1 MATLYDAS
9 LDAFKPHVWSYYSF
23 LPFSLPDVRMES
35 TLWFGSNY
43 IAYHAPVHS
52 YAVKPLRFDYFNPMM
67 MAWGG
72 LRAVEE
78 VLMITD
84 NSLAVGAA
92 PRSGRIAGVEMKFG
106 KQKAASAAGAPEY
119 MALKSPSEE
128 EQALVEGVAKAEMD
142 KASGVAVRENLN
154 ETAFFY
160 PRLMADTSGVVTL
173 RFTLPE
179 SLTTWK
185 FMALAHTKDMMAG
198 LLTDEVVAAKE
209 VMAQLSLPRFV
220 RMGDRVTLSATL
232 FNLTEKTL
240 EGKATMEVFDPATGE
255 GLWKETVKVEMEAES
270 DTVVSF
276 AYTPSGT
283 VSLPACRIIFEA
295 GEHADGEQRYL
306 PILEDKEWLTQ
317 TQPFV
322 VSHEGDTVIRL

>member
-1 MATLYDAS
+1 M
-9 LDAFKPHVWSYYSF
+9 
-23 LPFSLPDVRMES
+23 
-35 TLWFGSNY
+35 
-43 IAYHAPVHS
+43 
-52 YAVKPLRFDYFNPMM
+52 
-67 MAWGG
+67 
-72 LRAVEE
+72 
-78 VLMITD
+78 
-84 NSLAVGAA
+84 
-92 PRSGRIAGVEMKFG
+92 
-106 KQKAASAAGAPEY
+106 
-119 MALKSPSEE
+119 EE
-128 EQALVEGVAKAEMD
+128 EQALVEGAAKAEMD
-142 KASGVAVRENLN
+142 KAPGVAVRENLN

-255 GLWKETVKVEMEAES
+255 GLWKETVKVEM
-270 DTVVSF
+270 
-276 AYTPSGT
+276 
-283 VSLPACRIIFEA
+283 
-295 GEHADGEQRYL
+295 
-306 PILEDKEWLTQ
+306 
-317 TQPFV
+317 
-322 VSHEGDTVIRL
+322 